1 MLDSHRL
8 RLLKEFAERGTIVAA
23 AQALG
28 YTPSAVSQQLAALE
42 REAGVTLLDRTAR
55 AAELT
60 DAGRR
65 LAGHAE
71 RILAMI
77 EEAEADLSAPE
88 PSGLVT
94 IAAFPTAAAAF
105 APALT
110 RSVRA
115 HPGLKLLLRQSQ
127 HGEGLRQV
135 RTGEVDVALVDDWS
149 GRLAD
154 NGGGALRFYLLI
166 HDPLVLVVPRSH
178 PVADPA
184 VPVDLGRLRDEAWLA
199 GPAGEPSRRAVDQL
213 LAGVGGAAPVP
224 WEFEGLGTIL
234 SLVAR
239 GIGIAAL
246 PRLALAAGEGRV
258 AVRKLP
264 AAGLDRDVYAVAR
277 AASVHRPWSM
287 PCSNPAVPRCS
298 GQMTTQA
305 SSTSGR
311 PWTTPSQND
320 SANSVSLAQVMN
332 LMSVPYPPPRIA
344 CPPSIGEPGTSLHAL
359 PSANSLWFACSTL
372 MPSHRPPKIARAAF
386 TWGIWV
392 WSTLAKATACT
403 P

>member
-23 AQALG
+23 AAALG

-42 REAGVTLLDRTAR
+42 REAGVSLLDRTAR

-94 IAAFPTAAAAF
+94 IAAAAF

-184 VPVDLGRLRDEAWLA
+184 VPVDLRRLRDEAWLA

-258 AVRKLP
+258 AVRELP

-277 AASVHRPWSM
+277 ASSVHRPSVTAILAAVHSAA
-287 PCSNPAVPRCS
+287 SNLSARRLTPAPR
-298 GQMTTQA
+298 
-305 SSTSGR
+305 
-311 PWTTPSQND
+311 D
-320 SANSVSLAQVMN
+320 
-332 LMSVPYPPPRIA
+332 
-344 CPPSIGEPGTSLHAL
+344 
-359 PSANSLWFACSTL
+359 
-372 MPSHRPPKIARAAF
+372 AF
-386 TWGIWV
+386 T
-392 WSTLAKATACT
+392 
-403 P
+403 